1 MIRHV
6 VVFRW
11 KPETTAEQKALVA
24 TELAK
29 LPAIVPSIRSFVIGP
44 DAGITQGDAEFAV
57 TADFDDEAGYLAYR
71 DDPAH
76 REIIATYITPLVA
89 ERTAVQLEYQNVA

>member
-11 KPETTAEQKALVA
+11 KPGATAEQKALVA

-29 LPAIVPSIRSFVIGP
+29 LPAIVPSIRSFVMGP
-44 DAGITQGDAEFAV
+44 DAGINQGNAEFAV

-71 DDPAH
+71 DDPTH
-76 REIIATYITPLVA
+76 RAIIAEHITPIT
-89 ERTAVQLEYQNVA
+89 ESRTAVQLRF

>member
-11 KPETTAEQKALVA
+11 KPEATAEQRALVA
-24 TELAK
+24 TELAR
-29 LPAIVPSIRSFVIGP
+29 LPAVVGSIRSFTTGP
-44 DAGITQGDAEFAV
+44 DAGINQGNADFAV

-71 DDPAH
+71 DDPTH
-76 REIIATYITPLVA
+76 RAIIAEYITPITA
-89 ERTAVQLEYQNVA
+89 ERTAVQLRC

>member
-6 VVFRW
+6 AMFRW
-11 KPETTAEQKALVA
+11 TPEATAEQKAKA
-24 TELAK
+24 ASEIAK
-29 LPAIVPSIRSFVIGP
+29 LPAIVPTILGFAIGA
-44 DAGITQGDAEFAV
+44 DAGINEGNADFAV

-76 REIIATYITPLVA
+76 RAMIAEHITPI
-89 ERTAVQLEYQNVA
+89 TAVRSAVQFRY